1 MNMFGQQRAKNRQS
15 LPQEGIVELSDE
27 QLEAVSGGDMSEA
40 TRQALN
46 IKSKYMYTNFV
57 EQSLQYE
64 YQTRLQR
71 GTLGEQIVVPKRT
84 TTDPHYRG

>member
-1 MNMFGQQRAKNRQS
+1 MFGQQRAKHRQS

-40 TRQALN
+40 NRQAVLT
-46 IKSKYMYTNFV
+46 KSKYIYTKFV
-57 EQSLQYE
+57 EESLQYE
-64 YQTRLQR
+64 YVTRLHN
-71 GTLGEQIVVPKRT
+71 GTLGEQIVVPKRQ